1 MENTSDLYSDL
12 QKNYITTDAL
22 YIFLHL
28 QSIIQKTKR
37 QQKIQT
43 IFWQDNFIE
52 LDSQLTL

>member
-1 MENTSDLYSDL
+1 MEYVSDLYSDL
-12 QKNYITTDAL
+12 QKNDMTTDAL

-28 QSIIQKTKR
+28 ESIIQKTKR

-43 IFWQDNFIE
+43 KFWQDDFIE

>member
-12 QKNYITTDAL
+12 YKNYITTDAL

-28 QSIIQKTKR
+28 QSIIQKKKR